1 MTIKAG
7 FFGFGL
13 IGGSL
18 AKHIRKAYPDA
29 TIYAYDIDTNGLNLA
44 IEDGTLTAFCNSP
57 DDKRF
62 GECNYLY
69 LCTPVSFA
77 KDFLPY
83 IKSYIKPDCI
93 LTDVGSVKNV
103 IHKEIKQA
111 GLGSY
116 FIGAHP
122 MAGSEK
128 SGYQNATDT
137 LFENAYYILTPEA
150 DTSKDMLERYTTFV
164 ASLGAIP
171 LVLNYEEHDF
181 VTAGISHLPHI
192 AASALVNLVA
202 ANDSAA
208 EHMKRVA
215 AGGFKDITRIASS
228 SPIMWQNIC
237 LANRDAVLQLLDSY
251 ISILQTMREQI
262 DNQDEQAIID
272 FFSSARTYRNNL
284 SDAKKGAIHSFYAIQ
299 CDLTDRVGEIS
310 TITSILAEHAL
321 NLKNLGILHNR
332 EGMDGILQLEF
343 YDEVTLHKATEVL
356 SEAGFPVFEN

>member
-29 TIYAYDIDTNGLNLA
+29 IIYAYDIDTDGLNLA
-44 IEDGTLTAFCNSP
+44 IEEGTLTAACNSP
-57 DDKRF
+57 EDMRF
-62 GECNYLY
+62 GECDYLY

-103 IHKEIKQA
+103 IHKEIKKA
-111 GLGSY
+111 GLESN

-128 SGYQNATDT
+128 TGYQNATDT
-137 LFENAYYILTPEA
+137 LFENAYYILTPES
-150 DTSKDMLERYTTFV
+150 DTSKEMLERYTTFV
-164 ASLGAIP
+164 TSLGAIP
-171 LVLNYEEHDF
+171 LVLDYEKHDF
-181 VTAGISHLPHI
+181 VTAGISHIPHI

-202 ANDSAA
+202 ANDSS
-208 EHMKRVA
+208 EEYMKQVA

-237 LANRDAVLQLLDSY
+237 LANRDAVLQLLDSFL
-251 ISILQTMREQI
+251 SILQTMREQI
-262 DNQDEQAIID
+262 DQKNEQAIID

-284 SDAKKGAIHSFYAIQ
+284 NAAQKGAIHNVYAMQ

-310 TITSILAEHAL
+310 TITSILAEHTL

-332 EGMDGILQLEF
+332 EGLEGILQLEF
-343 YDEVTLHKATEVL
+343 YDKATLHKATAVL
-356 SEAGFPVFEN
+356 SETGFPVFEN